1 MMYNIAMKRIELRD
15 FSFSDLK
22 EDPEMLD
29 AIYLCEGKEDR
40 YALLKVEDYELLLQ
54 AYYEAAVN
62 DPLRF
67 TKPTE
72 IRIVPQGN
80 MELNEDEYEDLK
92 QQVLDALEKTL
103 KPKRKLN

>member
-1 MMYNIAMKRIELRD
+1 MYNRAMKRMELRD
-15 FSFSDLK
+15 FSFDDLK
-22 EDPEMLD
+22 EEPEMLN
-29 AIYLCEGKEDR
+29 AVYLCEGKEDR
-40 YALLKVEDYELLLQ
+40 YALLRVEDYELLVQ

-67 TKPTE
+67 SKPAE
-72 IRIVPQGN
+72 IRIIPQGN
-80 MELNEDEYEDLK
+80 IELDEDEYEDLK